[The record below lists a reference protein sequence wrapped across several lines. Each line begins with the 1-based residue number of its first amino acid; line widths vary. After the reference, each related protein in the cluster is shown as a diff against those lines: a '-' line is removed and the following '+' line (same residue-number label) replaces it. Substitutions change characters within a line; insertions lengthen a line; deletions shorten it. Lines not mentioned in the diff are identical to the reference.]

1 MKVQQDGFLVYEEKG
16 FALGKNVIGARV
28 FDVVNENA
36 GVSGA

>member
-1 MKVQQDGFLVYEEKG
+1 MKVQQDSFLVFEEKW
-16 FALGKNVIGARV
+16 FSLRKNVIGVRV